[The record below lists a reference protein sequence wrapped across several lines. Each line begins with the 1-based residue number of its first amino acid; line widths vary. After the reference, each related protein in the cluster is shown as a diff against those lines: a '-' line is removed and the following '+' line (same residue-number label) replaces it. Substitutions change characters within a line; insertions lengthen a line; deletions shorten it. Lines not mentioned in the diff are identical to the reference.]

1 MVECNLKWVINMG
14 LDIYFYKVKNK
25 EICETYL
32 STKKEYDRFY
42 NRLEEKYRNELK
54 AAYKKWED
62 WFNAENERINALPE
76 NASEDEREYDRK
88 TEPCY
93 DVSDFITD
101 EIEKTEWQ
109 ALSTKYN
116 LARSEMHIDYGE
128 DIDELYMRKQN
139 WMVHFVQE
147 RHPERLVHDKD
158 YGDILE
164 SAAAVLDRIDIKEL
178 IHRMNKILGNS
189 EKLKNYEET
198 TGRPESIDGMF
209 RTIDAVE
216 WYEHWKAPETM
227 VELAEI
233 YLPTMSRF
241 FFGSTEYDWYYF
253 DSLRLYR
260 DRFKKWLDESEPD
273 EVLFYEESW

>member
-1 MVECNLKWVINMG
+1 MKWVINMG
-14 LDIYFYKVKNK
+14 LDIYFYKAKNK

-32 STKKEYDRFY
+32 STKKEYDLFY
-42 NRLEEKYRNELK
+42 NKLQKKYKEQLE
-54 AAYKKWED
+54 ASWKKWEN
-62 WFNAENERINALPE
+62 WYNAENKRIEALPE
-76 NASEDEREYDRK
+76 NASDNEREYNRK
-88 TEPCY
+88 SEPHY
-93 DVSDFITD
+93 DITDFMTD
-101 EIEKTEWQ
+101 EIEITEWQ

-147 RHPERLVHDKD
+147 RHPERLVHDKE
-158 YGDILE
+158 YGNILDG
-164 SAAAVLDRIDIKEL
+164 AAAVLDRVDIKEL

-198 TGRPESIDGMF
+198 TGKSESEDGMF
-209 RTIDAVE
+209 RTSEAMD
-216 WYEHWKAPETM
+216 WYENWKAPEEM
-227 VELAEI
+227 IELAEI

-241 FFGSTEYDWYYF
+241 FFGSTNYDWYYF
-253 DSLRLYR
+253 DSLRTYR
-260 DRFKKWLDESEPD
+260 DRFKKWLDESEPN

>member
-1 MVECNLKWVINMG
+1 MG
-14 LDIYFYKVKNK
+14 LDIYFYKAKNK

-32 STKKEYDRFY
+32 STKKEYNRFY
-42 NRLEEKYRNELK
+42 KQLEEKYRNELNT
-54 AAYKKWED
+54 AWKKWED
-62 WFNAENERINALPE
+62 WFNAENKRIEALPE
-76 NASEDEREYDRK
+76 NASEDEREYNSK
-88 TEPCY
+88 TEPHY
-93 DVSDFITD
+93 DISDFITN

-147 RHPERLVHDKD
+147 RHPERLVHDKE
-158 YGDILE
+158 YGNILE
-164 SAAAVLDRIDIKEL
+164 SSAAVLDRIDIKEL

-198 TGRPESIDGMF
+198 TGKPESEDGMF
-209 RTIDAVE
+209 RTSEAMD
-216 WYEHWKAPETM
+216 WYENWKAPEEM

-241 FFGSTEYDWYYF
+241 FFGSTDYDWYYF
-253 DSLRLYR
+253 NSLRTYR
-260 DRFKKWLDESEPD
+260 DKFKKWLDESELD

>member
-1 MVECNLKWVINMG
+1 MG

-42 NRLEEKYRNELK
+42 NRLEEKYKNELK
-54 AAYKKWED
+54 AAWKKWED
-62 WFNAENERINALPE
+62 WLNAENKRINALPKDAPE
-76 NASEDEREYDRK
+76 EEKEYNRK
-88 TEPCY
+88 TEPRY
-93 DVSDFITD
+93 EVSDFMTD

-109 ALSTKYN
+109 ALKTKYEF
-116 LARSEMHIDYGE
+116 ARSEMHIEYDD

-158 YGDILE
+158 YGSILE
-164 SAAAVLDRIDIKEL
+164 SSAAILDKVDIKEL

-198 TGRPESIDGMF
+198 TGKPESIDGLF
-209 RTIDAVE
+209 RTADAME
-216 WYEHWKAPETM
+216 WYENWEASEEM
-227 VELAEI
+227 IELAEI

-253 DSLRLYR
+253 DALRIYR